1 MIMSSLPKLGAIIIL
16 VIILA
21 VKTEA
26 QNNLRYMNERYGFQ
40 MSYPAFLISAPIPAN
55 GDGMRMY
62 DKKGFVLVASGIN
75 NESEITFQS
84 ELETQRVSIGKINY
98 GVRGNNWFAISGVK
112 ENKIIYIKSYIGIG
126 SINHLYIEY
135 PREQKD
141 RYDKIVEAIEKSF
154 RPGDLSKNH

>member
-1 MIMSSLPKLGAIIIL
+1 MVFGRVPKLGAIIIL

-26 QNNLRYMNERYGFQ
+26 QNNLRYVNERYGFQ
-40 MSYPAFLISAPIPAN
+40 MSYPAFLISAHIPAN

-84 ELETQRVSIGKINY
+84 ELNSQWESIGKVTYRI
-98 GVRGNNWFAISGVK
+98 RRNNWFAISGVK
-112 ENKIIYIKSYIGIG
+112 ENKIIYIKSYIGTG

-135 PREQKD
+135 PKDQKE
-141 RYDKIVEAIEKSF
+141 RYDKIVEAIAKSF
-154 RPGDLSKNH
+154 VPGDLYKRH

>member
-26 QNNLRYMNERYGFQ
+26 QNNLRYVNERYGFQ

-84 ELETQRVSIGKINY
+84 ELETQRESIGKINY

-112 ENKIIYIKSYIGIG
+112 ENKIIFIKSYIGIG

-135 PREQKD
+135 PKD
-141 RYDKIVEAIEKSF
+141 HKDKFDKIVEAVAKSCIS
-154 RPGDLSKNH
+154 GDLSKRH

>member
-26 QNNLRYMNERYGFQ
+26 QNNLKYVNARYGFQ
-40 MSYPAFLISAPIPAN
+40 VSYPSFLISAPIPAN

-84 ELETQRVSIGKINY
+84 ELETQRESIGKMIY
-98 GVRGNNWFAISGVK
+98 GVRGSNWFAISGIK
-112 ENKIIYIKSYIGIG
+112 ENKIIYIKSYVGTG

-135 PREQKD
+135 PKDQKNN
-141 RYDKIVEAIEKSF
+141 YDKIVEAIEKSF
-154 RPGDLSKNH
+154 RPGDLSETH

>member
-1 MIMSSLPKLGAIIIL
+1 MVFGRVPKLGAIIIL

-26 QNNLRYMNERYGFQ
+26 QNNLRYVNERYGFQ
-40 MSYPAFLISAPIPAN
+40 MSYPAFLISAHIPAN

-84 ELETQRVSIGKINY
+84 ELNSQWESIGKVTY
-98 GVRGNNWFAISGVK
+98 GVRGNNWFTISGIK
-112 ENKIIYIKSYIGIG
+112 ENKIIYIKSYVGTG

-135 PREQKD
+135 PKDQRD
-141 RYDKIVEAIEKSF
+141 RYDKIVESISKSF
-154 RPGDLSKNH
+154 SPGDLTKNH

>member
-1 MIMSSLPKLGAIIIL
+1 MIMSSLPKLGTIIIL

-26 QNNLRYMNERYGFQ
+26 QNNLRYVNERYGFQ

-84 ELETQRVSIGKINY
+84 ELNSQWESIGKVTY

-112 ENKIIYIKSYIGIG
+112 ENKIIFIKSYIGIG

-135 PREQKD
+135 PKDQKD
-141 RYDKIVEAIEKSF
+141 KYDKIVEAIAKSF
-154 RPGDLSKNH
+154 IRGDLYKRH

>member
-1 MIMSSLPKLGAIIIL
+1 MIMSSLPKLGTIILL

-26 QNNLRYMNERYGFQ
+26 QNNLRYVNERYGFQ

-84 ELETQRVSIGKINY
+84 ELNSQWESIGKVTY
-98 GVRGNNWFAISGVK
+98 GVRGNNWFTISGIK
-112 ENKIIYIKSYIGIG
+112 ENKIIYIKSYVGTG

-135 PREQKD
+135 PKDQRD
-141 RYDKIVEAIEKSF
+141 RYDKIVESISKSF
-154 RPGDLSKNH
+154 SPGDLTKNH

>member
-26 QNNLRYMNERYGFQ
+26 QNNLKYVNARYGFQ
-40 MSYPAFLISAPIPAN
+40 VSYPSFLISAPIPAN
-55 GDGMRMY
+55 GDGIRMY

-84 ELETQRVSIGKINY
+84 ELNSQWESIGKVTYRI
-98 GVRGNNWFAISGVK
+98 RRNNWFAISGVK
-112 ENKIIYIKSYIGIG
+112 ENKIIYIKSYIGTG

-135 PREQKD
+135 PKDQKE
-141 RYDKIVEAIEKSF
+141 RYDKIVEAIAKSF
-154 RPGDLSKNH
+154 VPGDLYKRH

>member
-26 QNNLRYMNERYGFQ
+26 QNNLKYVNARYGFQ
-40 MSYPAFLISAPIPAN
+40 VSYPSFLISAPIPAN
-55 GDGMRMY
+55 GDGIRMY

-84 ELETQRVSIGKINY
+84 ELQTQWESIGTITF
-98 GVRGNNWFAISGVK
+98 GVKGSNWFAISGVK
-112 ENKIIYIKSYIGIG
+112 ENKIIFIKSYIGI
-126 SINHLYIEY
+126 
-135 PREQKD
+135 
-141 RYDKIVEAIEKSF
+141 
-154 RPGDLSKNH
+154 

>member
-1 MIMSSLPKLGAIIIL
+1 MVFGRVPKLGAIIIL

-26 QNNLRYMNERYGFQ
+26 QNNLRYVNERYGFQ
-40 MSYPAFLISAPIPAN
+40 MSYPAFLISAHIPAN

-84 ELETQRVSIGKINY
+84 ELETQRESIGKINY

-112 ENKIIYIKSYIGIG
+112 ENKIIYIKSYIGTG
-126 SINHLYIEY
+126 AINHLYIEY
-135 PREQKD
+135 PKDQKD
-141 RYDKIVEAIEKSF
+141 RYDKIVETIAKSF
-154 RPGDLSKNH
+154 SPGDLNKNH